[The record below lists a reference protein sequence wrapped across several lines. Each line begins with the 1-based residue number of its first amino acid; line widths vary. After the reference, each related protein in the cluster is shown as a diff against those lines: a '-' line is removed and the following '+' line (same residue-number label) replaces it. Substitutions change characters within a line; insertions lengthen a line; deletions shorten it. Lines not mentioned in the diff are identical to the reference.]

1 VQITNASVKGSM
13 NVSTVSGTMTLDQIK
28 CQRLS
33 GSVISGEVHAK
44 DVACDNAELKSLSGS
59 VDYTGPLTK
68 NGRYELQTHS
78 GNVHVTITGSVGFEL
93 QASTFSGQVRL
104 DPPLELQR
112 STMTRKS
119 ARGTVGDGSAVVTAT
134 AFSGDVVI
142 TKK

>member
-1 VQITNASVKGSM
+1 M

-28 CQRLS
+28 CRRLS

-44 DVACDNAELKSLSGS
+44 DVSCDNAELKSLSGS

-104 DPPLELQR
+104 DAAPGAATGNDDAQVRPRHGRRRQR
-112 STMTRKS
+112 R
-119 ARGTVGDGSAVVTAT
+119 RDRDRVQRRCGD
-134 AFSGDVVI
+134 
-142 TKK
+142 